1 MGLPELYGGHA
12 TMAAPFIK
20 NDTCFLWQCE

>member
-12 TMAAPFIK
+12 TMAVPFIK